1 MRCLSW
7 QAVLIEELNMP
18 TVIYI
23 EPQKNYKAI
32 ARFISKRRKSY
43 IFIPSVAH
51 ERLLRNACEEI
62 GVSLESRIL
71 GYQSID
77 SEIDEMLYRS
87 AMDISKS
94 VGNITSRVS
103 ASVFENKEFY
113 VKKSVERAFVVALHD
128 RLVGHVRPAFA
139 FMRSIKGIRV
149 SEVIVIERGQ
159 GNAAQLVP
167 FLKNIGIRKISV
179 MGINVDR
186 FEEIDVDS
194 LAKSKIATSIR
205 RPPSFVF
212 KDIIKHMLSGR
223 DSIFFINSKD
233 RQYRLASFP
242 IISEMSR
249 RGFKPTVLS
258 VYAME
263 DGYFDDFDDLRGI
276 RFFQKDVPK
285 RRNVDIL
292 RPHKKNLIFIR
303 TVLSRVEKTVAGAAD
318 PRIAALSGYI
328 DGYLRAQL
336 LALLL
341 YVRETYSQMRP
352 VVEKARGVA
361 VLPGRYLE
369 ANMLVGIAKELGVP
383 TVEIQSGT
391 ISPTLRFVAPPSD
404 HVLAIEPFSR
414 DVYVDYMGLKA
425 DQVTVIGS
433 PKMDFDLSPHRALT
447 KEDARREI
455 SQFGEL
461 RAKVVTLAT
470 QPAGVAKM
478 EAIVRV
484 AARAV
489 AARDDITLL
498 IKQHPNENE
507 HYIGV
512 YETVLREEG
521 VQSFIVSKAAGVP
534 QAILA
539 ADVVATYYSTVGLE
553 AYSLGRAVISVNP
566 FAERPPYDLQ
576 ALGIAREVVDAEQ
589 FLRCVDLPPLDDRE
603 GLAFIRDGGA
613 IGRASEFLQSAF
625 LGRSVLRPLKDLWSM
640 LLLTFR
646 QKFRPDLESAF

>member
-1 MRCLSW
+1 
-7 QAVLIEELNMP
+7 MP
-18 TVIYI
+18 AVIYI

-51 ERLLRNACEEI
+51 ERMLRAACDEI

-77 SEIDEMLYRS
+77 SEIDEMLYG
-87 AMDISKS
+87 AGMDIAKS
-94 VGNITSRVS
+94 VSNITSRVS
-103 ASVFENKEFY
+103 ASVFGNNEFY
-113 VKKSVERAFVVALHD
+113 IKKSVERAFVVALHD
-128 RLVGHVRPAFA
+128 RLVGHIRPAFA
-139 FMRSIKGIRV
+139 FMQAIKNIRV
-149 SEVIVIERGQ
+149 TEVIIIERIQ
-159 GNAAQLVP
+159 GNAAYLVP
-167 FLKNIGIRKISV
+167 FLKQSKIRKTSV
-179 MGINVDR
+179 FRLGAVG
-186 FEEIDVDS
+186 FEELDVGA
-194 LAKSKIATSIR
+194 LPKPKMATSIR

-212 KDIIKHMLSGR
+212 KDIMKHMLSGR
-223 DSIFFINSKD
+223 DTIFFINSKD
-233 RQYRLASFP
+233 RQYRLAAFP

-263 DGYFDDFDDLRGI
+263 DVYFDGFDDLRGI
-276 RFFQKDVPK
+276 KFFQKDVPK
-285 RRNVDIL
+285 RRNVDIIK
-292 RPHKKNLIFIR
+292 PHKKNNVFLR
-303 TVLSRVEKTVAGAAD
+303 TVLSRVEKAIAGSSD
-318 PRIAALSGYI
+318 SKIAALSGYI

-336 LALLL
+336 IALLL
-341 YVRETYSQMRP
+341 YMRETYFQMRP

-391 ISPTLRFVAPPSD
+391 ISPTPRFVAPPSD
-404 HVLAIEPFSR
+404 NVLAIEPFSR
-414 DVYVDYMGLKA
+414 DVYVEYMGLKS
-425 DQVTVIGS
+425 DQVTIIGS
-433 PKMDFDLSPHRALT
+433 PKMDFDLRPHRALT
-447 KEDARREI
+447 KEEARREI

-484 AARAV
+484 AARGLAG
-489 AARDDITLL
+489 RDDITLL

-521 VQSFIVSKAAGVP
+521 VRSFIVSKAAGVP

-576 ALGIAREVVDAEQ
+576 ALGIAREVANAEQ
-589 FLRCVDLPPLDDRE
+589 FLQCVDLPPLDDRE

-613 IGRASEFLQSAF
+613 INRASEFLQNAF
-625 LGRSVLRPLKDLWSM
+625 LGRSVLRPLKDLWT
-640 LLLTFR
+640 LLLMTVR
-646 QKFRPDLESAF
+646 QKLRPDLESAF